1 MKQNKTCT
9 LLYKLQSILAL
20 AFALLVHPSA
30 WAATINVPADE
41 PTIQDAV
48 DAALPGDTIQ
58 VAAGTYAEDLTIDK
72 PLTLLG
78 PNAGTA
84 GNGVRVAEATIVPAT
99 NDAVYGVV
107 ISVGASNVT
116 IDGFNLNG
124 DNALLSGGVLGT
136 NGADINAAE
145 AVAVYSD
152 NRNSL
157 TVQNNIIR
165 NVSYFGVTLY
175 GLSFTAPVT
184 SGHSIAN
191 NLIQDLGTYAPS
203 LVAYYGG
210 GVLLYNN
217 QYASVTNNVMNNVA
231 IGVQTGNFSL
241 AKPGAPATIDG
252 NTITSRYLG
261 VFHNLNGHLATPY
274 SISNNTIT
282 GIANVNEPYA
292 SGVLIGSMAVGSAFS
307 NNTINMTAV
316 DLCSGY
322 EVWNVKSSTPATITG
337 GSVTGATYGVFLNN
351 FASFSLDAA
360 DGTYATIS
368 GLSITSPADGIGL
381 RVLDSPSSTIHAP
394 VVLTLGAGVSVTGG
408 LKGLVVENASASV
421 NTLPNLALTGQTGN
435 YIELINNS
443 NNIDAYAVLFA
454 GKTGAMMDIS
464 EVLAVETKVLHKFD
478 NAALGLVSWY
488 TVPVDISNIVI
499 STPVTFADLI
509 IPNGVK
515 VTVTATGSITVTGK
529 TTVEPLGILDV
540 IAGSLTLGDDNEVEG
555 TFTIFNSFGSWNING
570 DTTFTVGKSL
580 ALISDIHVAAG
591 KTVTVDGGGEFFLDG
606 CVIDSQTPGSPYN
619 LVAGTNGL
627 LTIARCVVTDAN
639 IDINTTLTGNKKSR
653 VFDNSFVDSVIEG
666 SVEARVYHN
675 LFDNTTSTVN
685 TVIDGWANV
694 TDAAN
699 LQNKFVLD
707 FAAPVL
713 SSRTQYANGDTY
725 VQPGDDVVMNMDVS
739 ALGANYIDAAE
750 ALLGYNSDML
760 TLPVTSPKV
769 EAEAGWATLIE
780 SVTTP
785 VSPSILGLIDSTLV
799 LDFSA
804 PPSGTNA
811 AGTIAKVNF
820 VAGNPGQTL
829 GFFRVQ
835 TNGLFNPDGS
845 FVKDTRL
852 TKVGG
857 SPSLLSAFTAN
868 TGTLIIDNQSPT
880 ISIPSA
886 TGTQVQA
893 SAPAPVPVLSNGN
906 YTFRNGGQPVVFTFT
921 ATDAGLAGL
930 DLADAANDVTFSATN
945 GMTTLNSWTISAV
958 EILGVPTYTVT
969 LAVPP
974 TATNGTYTV
983 TGAVIDRS
991 GNSSGSTTLGTIQI
1005 ANEVLA
1011 TVQLQGFV
1019 GALRDVVFTAT
1030 NAGGAPLGT
1039 WTSSV
1044 SFTSGTGSVNLANVP
1059 AGTVAI
1065 SAKTAW
1071 NLRSKVPAA
1080 FTPQGVSSVA
1090 LTGADMLLGGDLTG
1104 DNVVNTLDFSRLR
1117 VNWFT
1122 FNAVADITGDGV
1134 VNLPDSTIL
1143 TGNFY
1148 TIGDPL

>member
-58 VAAGTYAEDLTIDK
+58 VAAGTYAEDITIDK

-84 GNGVRVAEATIVPAT
+84 GSGSRAAEAVIVPAT
-99 NDAVYGVV
+99 DDAVYGVI
-107 ISVGASNVT
+107 ISVSSSDVT
-116 IDGFNLNG
+116 IDGFTLNG
-124 DNALLSGGVLGT
+124 DSAVLLAGVLGT

-152 NRNSL
+152 NINSL

-274 SISNNTIT
+274 TISNNAIT

-307 NNTINMTAV
+307 NNIINMAAV

-322 EVWNVKSSTPATITG
+322 EVWNVKSSSPATITG
-337 GSVTGATYGVFLNN
+337 GSVTGADYGVFLNN
-351 FASFSLDAA
+351 FEGFNLDAA
-360 DGTYATIS
+360 DGSYATIS
-368 GLSITSPADGIGL
+368 GLTITSPADGIGF

-435 YIELINNS
+435 YIELINNA
-443 NNIDAYAVLFA
+443 NNIDANAVLFA
-454 GKTGAMMDIS
+454 GETGATMDIS
-464 EVLAVETKVLHKFD
+464 EILAVEAKVLHKFD
-478 NAALGLVSWY
+478 NAALGLVTWY
-488 TVPVDISNIVI
+488 TGLNISNIVI

-591 KTVTVDGGGEFFLDG
+591 KT
-606 CVIDSQTPGSPYN
+606 
-619 LVAGTNGL
+619 
-627 LTIARCVVTDAN
+627 
-639 IDINTTLTGNKKSR
+639 
-653 VFDNSFVDSVIEG
+653 
-666 SVEARVYHN
+666 EA
-675 LFDNTTSTVN
+675 
-685 TVIDGWANV
+685 
-694 TDAAN
+694 
-699 LQNKFVLD
+699 
-707 FAAPVL
+707 
-713 SSRTQYANGDTY
+713 
-725 VQPGDDVVMNMDVS
+725 
-739 ALGANYIDAAE
+739 
-750 ALLGYNSDML
+750 
-760 TLPVTSPKV
+760 
-769 EAEAGWATLIE
+769 
-780 SVTTP
+780 
-785 VSPSILGLIDSTLV
+785 
-799 LDFSA
+799 
-804 PPSGTNA
+804 
-811 AGTIAKVNF
+811 
-820 VAGNPGQTL
+820 
-829 GFFRVQ
+829 
-835 TNGLFNPDGS
+835 
-845 FVKDTRL
+845 
-852 TKVGG
+852 
-857 SPSLLSAFTAN
+857 
-868 TGTLIIDNQSPT
+868 
-880 ISIPSA
+880 
-886 TGTQVQA
+886 
-893 SAPAPVPVLSNGN
+893 
-906 YTFRNGGQPVVFTFT
+906 
-921 ATDAGLAGL
+921 
-930 DLADAANDVTFSATN
+930 
-945 GMTTLNSWTISAV
+945 
-958 EILGVPTYTVT
+958 
-969 LAVPP
+969 
-974 TATNGTYTV
+974 
-983 TGAVIDRS
+983 
-991 GNSSGSTTLGTIQI
+991 
-1005 ANEVLA
+1005 
-1011 TVQLQGFV
+1011 
-1019 GALRDVVFTAT
+1019 
-1030 NAGGAPLGT
+1030 
-1039 WTSSV
+1039 
-1044 SFTSGTGSVNLANVP
+1044 
-1059 AGTVAI
+1059 
-1065 SAKTAW
+1065 
-1071 NLRSKVPAA
+1071 
-1080 FTPQGVSSVA
+1080 VSSFW
-1090 LTGADMLLGGDLTG
+1090 M
-1104 DNVVNTLDFSRLR
+1104 
-1117 VNWFT
+1117 
-1122 FNAVADITGDGV
+1122 AV
-1134 VNLPDSTIL
+1134 
-1143 TGNFY
+1143 
-1148 TIGDPL
+1148 